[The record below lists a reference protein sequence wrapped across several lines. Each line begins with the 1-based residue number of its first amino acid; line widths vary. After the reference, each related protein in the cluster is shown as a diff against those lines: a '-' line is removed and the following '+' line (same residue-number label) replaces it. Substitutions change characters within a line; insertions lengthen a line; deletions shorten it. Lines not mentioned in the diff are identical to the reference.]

1 MKRMKLI
8 HYIYCVPLAFLAAC
22 SSEEMSTAE
31 ELHPNG
37 AIELSAD
44 IVEGG
49 SKLMTRAGTEDN
61 HARHL
66 NLTSGTALALQVRG
80 KWTGHAPNP
89 VVKTTKGTIGS
100 TTGAD
105 SKHNVVTCDPVL
117 YWDDY
122 GTADPANA
130 ETGRA
135 EGLTIYGA
143 AINGQTTAPTV
154 SDYTALSWTLYADQ
168 TQNNQKPEDTDLL
181 ISNNVKA
188 GTGDGTYKFDERAS
202 GKLLEFRHALSK
214 ITVNLKAGAGF
225 SGNVFAATPAV
236 TLVNKEG
243 TTTSSD
249 SWAYTRGNINIT
261 TGVVSSLA
269 NSAVITMNA
278 GTTDATLT
286 AAGYTV
292 TKEAL
297 VIPGSLFEGDAAI
310 IARINADGNIY
321 YVTAEKIRTA
331 INSSTHGTD
340 GAYATEAGKNYIIN
354 VIVNKT
360 DIVVT
365 ATVTNWTDVTAEEV
379 SPVINVSAAWG
390 SSGSAMGDGSFS
402 FYRSTSL
409 NTGYGSVTGSYYGK
423 DSEVTKS
430 GDDWTMSPQLYW
442 PNHNT
447 HYQFRGV
454 MPQTGTETGT
464 VSYPRVETATHSS
477 VEYQV
482 IKVQNVAYTSGTF
495 PSDLQIARPE
505 IDANE
510 QCTNTETG
518 HTKTYL
524 YDGGICATEGTINLN
539 FKYMMSQVEVNLST
553 TDGSDKVDLEGAI
566 VDIINVYNNGD
577 VKLGDRGVIPTGDK
591 GSYTLNP
598 VAGSGNANKR
608 WSAIVP
614 QELAYDMTNFQNNA
628 KFRIKIINTNGTPD
642 DDTDDTVDTYYA
654 DIAPIKKKGSTTD
667 YVATHQTSPEKW
679 LWESGVHY
687 VYNLKLSKTE
697 IKISATLANWTTV
710 TADENVW
717 F

>member
-1 MKRMKLI
+1 
-8 HYIYCVPLAFLAAC
+8 
-22 SSEEMSTAE
+22 
-31 ELHPNG
+31 
-37 AIELSAD
+37 
-44 IVEGG
+44 
-49 SKLMTRAGTEDN
+49 
-61 HARHL
+61 
-66 NLTSGTALALQVRG
+66 
-80 KWTGHAPNP
+80 
-89 VVKTTKGTIGS
+89 
-100 TTGAD
+100 
-105 SKHNVVTCDPVL
+105 
-117 YWDDY
+117 
-122 GTADPANA
+122 
-130 ETGRA
+130 
-135 EGLTIYGA
+135 
-143 AINGQTTAPTV
+143 
-154 SDYTALSWTLYADQ
+154 
-168 TQNNQKPEDTDLL
+168 
-181 ISNNVKA
+181 
-188 GTGDGTYKFDERAS
+188 
-202 GKLLEFRHALSK
+202 
-214 ITVNLKAGAGF
+214 
-225 SGNVFAATPAV
+225 
-236 TLVNKEG
+236 
-243 TTTSSD
+243 
-249 SWAYTRGNINIT
+249 
-261 TGVVSSLA
+261 
-269 NSAVITMNA
+269 MNA

-331 INSSTHGTD
+331 ISASHASD
-340 GAYATEAGKNYIIN
+340 DAYATEAGKNYIIN

-402 FYRSTSL
+402 FYRSLDL
-409 NTGYGSVTGSYYGK
+409 NNGYSANETLVSEKYYPEESV
-423 DSEVTKS
+423 VTKS
-430 GDDWTMSPQLYW
+430 GSDWTMTPTLYW

-454 MPQTGTETGT
+454 WPRTESVGG
-464 VSYPRVETATHSS
+464 PRVEEATHT
-477 VEYQV
+477 VGEDEVTYQV

-505 IDANE
+505 IDAGT

-553 TDGSDKVDLEGAI
+553 TDGSDKVDLEGAV
-566 VDIINVYNNGD
+566 VDIINVYNTGD

-598 VAGSGNANKR
+598 VAGSGNENKR

-614 QELAYDMTNFQNNA
+614 QELAYDMTTNYQNNA
-628 KFRIKIINTNGTPD
+628 KFRIRITNTNGTSD
-642 DDTDDTVDTYYA
+642 TSDDTTDTYYA
-654 DIAPIKKKGSTTD
+654 DIAPIKKTGSTTD